1 MGRGGGGGFSA
12 AEVILGV
19 SGRRERVETG
29 GGDRERRG
37 RRSLFYFCGDSKTLF
52 LNSEHVLEGNTVD
65 GLCRAVATHKSLGRT
80 RNA

>member
-29 GGDRERRG
+29 GGTANGEDDGRYSIFAAIQRR
-37 RRSLFYFCGDSKTLF
+37 FF
-52 LNSEHVLEGNTVD
+52 
-65 GLCRAVATHKSLGRT
+65 
-80 RNA
+80 